1 MAEGL
6 SFSTPHFRSMQYLT
20 MEIKEMRKERKKET
34 SRGFQ
39 NGEGLSTSYEH
50 YKQPMVQKVPQHPTM
65 PTFLA
70 EGNEWHGDG
79 GYLEHETLS
88 DYLAEYSSQSRAFK
102 ENINLQLF
110 F

>member
-1 MAEGL
+1 MD
-6 SFSTPHFRSMQYLT
+6 SYQQY
-20 MEIKEMRKERKKET
+20 KK
-34 SRGFQ
+34 
-39 NGEGLSTSYEH
+39 LV
-50 YKQPMVQKVPQHPTM
+50 VQKVPQCHTM

-88 DYLAEYSSQSRAFK
+88 DYLAEYKSQYIAFK
-102 ENINLQLF
+102 ENLTFQHF